1 MRRKQ
6 SVVCDLSAVS
16 AAVLGIAIGC
26 TSTAYGAE
34 ASFPKHPIRIV
45 VPFTA
50 GGAADVTARLVGDK
64 LSAAWKQPV
73 VVENRPSAGGIAGTD
88 IVAKAAPDGYTLGMI
103 SVSHALKPG
112 IYAKLP
118 YDTVKDFTYLT
129 MSANVGLVM
138 VVSNSVAANSIQE
151 LIALAKREPGKL
163 AYASSGA
170 GSSGH
175 LATELFLISAGIR
188 MVHVPYKGSTQ
199 AHPDLLSGRV
209 QVMTD
214 TILAVSPHIKA
225 GRVKALGVTAKS
237 RSALL
242 PDVPSI
248 SDAIPGYE
256 AGSWGGVVA
265 PARLP
270 ADIKQKLHDEIVRAL
285 TTPDVRDR
293 LASLGAEVVAN
304 SSVEFSKFVQAE
316 IRKWGAVTKAAGIKV
331 E

>member
-1 MRRKQ
+1 MHHEN
-6 SVVCDLSAVS
+6 SVVSELPAVS
-16 AAVLGIAIGC
+16 AAVLCIAV
-26 TSTAYGAE
+26 AYASAANGEGAG
-34 ASFPKHPIRIV
+34 FPRQPVRIV
-45 VPFTA
+45 VPFTP

-88 IVAKAAPDGYTLGMI
+88 IVAKATPDGYTLGMV
-103 SVSHALKPG
+103 SVSHAVKPG

-129 MSANVGLVM
+129 MSANVGMVM
-138 VVSNSVAANSIQE
+138 VVSNSVAANSTQE

-163 AYASSGA
+163 AYASAGA

-199 AHPDLLSGRV
+199 AHPDVLSGRV

-225 GRVKALGVTAKS
+225 GRVKALGVTAIS

-248 SDAIPGYE
+248 SDALPGYE

-270 ADIKQKLHDEIVRAL
+270 PDIRQKLHDEIVRAL

-293 LASLGAEVVAN
+293 LAGLGAEVVAN
-304 SSVEFSKFVQAE
+304 SSEDFSKFVQAE

>member
-1 MRRKQ
+1 MRCKQ
-6 SVVCDLSAVS
+6 SVVFELSAVF
-16 AAVLGIAIGC
+16 AAVLCVAIAH
-26 TSTAYGAE
+26 TSAAYGQA
-34 ASFPKHPIRIV
+34 ASFPNRPIRIV
-45 VPFTA
+45 VPFTP

-64 LSAAWKQPV
+64 LSATWKQPV
-73 VVENRPSAGGIAGTD
+73 VVENRPSSGGIVGTD
-88 IVAKAAPDGYTLGMI
+88 VVAKATPDGYTLGMV
-103 SVSHALKPG
+103 SVSHAVKPG

-129 MSANVGLVM
+129 MSANVGMVM
-138 VVSNSVAANSIQE
+138 VVSNGVVANSTQE

-163 AYASSGA
+163 AYASAGA

-175 LATELFLISAGIR
+175 LATELFLSSAGIR

-199 AHPDLLSGRV
+199 AHPDVLSGQV

-214 TILAVSPHIKA
+214 TILAMSPHIKA
-225 GRVKALGVTAKS
+225 GRVKALGVTSKS

-242 PDVPSI
+242 PDVPTI
-248 SDAIPGYE
+248 SDAVPGYE

-270 ADIKQKLHDEIVRAL
+270 ADIKQKLHGEIVRAL
-285 TTPDVRDR
+285 TMPDVRDR
-293 LASLGAEVVAN
+293 LAGLGADVVAN
-304 SSVEFSKFVQAE
+304 SPEDFSKFVQAE
-316 IRKWGAVTKAAGIKV
+316 IRKWGAVTKAANIKV